1 MLYNFP
7 GYPFYLDVTQAALIH
22 LAFTEIGIFPTSLHF
37 FGYSLT
43 HLEKKAHSLPFR
55 HPNLKPEGQIRSFI
69 LKKKKKKE
77 QEGGQR
83 AERERQRKRMKE
95 RKHFQRKDK
104 NLRREF

>member
-69 LKKKKKKE
+69 LKKKKKRAGGRTESREGETEKE
-77 QEGGQR
+77 N
-83 AERERQRKRMKE
+83 E
-95 RKHFQRKDK
+95 RKETLPKK
-104 NLRREF
+104 G